1 MTASAPTPSPSP
13 MTPAPTAPKRLYR
26 SRDDRKLGGV
36 CGGLGAYLGID
47 PTLVRIL
54 TVASLFLPGPQLIA
68 YLVAWIIVPEEPY
81 AAPAPAPATTAPPV
95 PVAADPVPPAAGPV
109 PATAPADDDGEA
121 GSSTSPTAI

>member
-81 AAPAPAPATTAPPV
+81 AAPAPAPAPAPATTAPPV
-95 PVAADPVPPAAGPV
+95 PAAAAPV
-109 PATAPADDDGEA
+109 PAAAPADDDGEA
-121 GSSTSPTAI
+121 GPSTSPTAI